1 MSLNSAHEG
10 YDYQDLLTSY
20 FILKEILE
28 GHFTSVFTIDKK
40 NTSAGVLDKF
50 DDLVITNGTKIQRK
64 QIKYSNDSTD
74 KTLVKD
80 DLANDSGYGLAIYKL
95 FEAWNDLRTPETE
108 FRLCLAWNTPVDEDI
123 KRILTLQNN
132 SSSFNNYP
140 TPLFK
145 INLDNLWETNPEKF
159 NRWNNF
165 GRYVKEK
172 LVNRDLFQT
181 FCDELVIELEL
192 PKASLDFTKPSDLEK
207 ILIEQAGKL
216 GIEQYPND
224 DIYIIDFLVRLAKL
238 VGDYRSKSKEVSV
251 QAILIDLRLR
261 TDYGAIEQKFKI
273 DTSKNIVISS
283 KYQEFLEKIIGNHK
297 SLLIGEPGAG
307 KSWFLTNFIA
317 HLEGNDSQVI
327 RHYCFTSTEDDLYE
341 ERITSNVFFGNL
353 INNIVNYYPALMME
367 KANLLTA
374 DLDELNLLLRKI
386 DIPLVIIID
395 GLDHVERILSNSTS
409 LSQDK
414 TRIIDYI
421 SQIRLPSNVSIILGS
436 QPVDE
441 VQTLIDDHSFIKID
455 LPYWD
460 EDDTNLLMERF
471 SVEDIKLEE
480 QYLSTLLTQKSQGNP
495 LYLTYILKSIT
506 NQPSISIK
514 TLDSLPPYDFNL
526 KSYYKYLSS
535 QLEDNTTSGVLAC
548 LEFAVTRTELK
559 EIAPIKYIVD
569 KDLKVLNPVISENT
583 ARGGISLY
591 HDSFRRYNI
600 ETLSSI
606 ADLNDFYQLII
617 GWLEKQGF
625 YNNAK
630 SYRYLLNYYI
640 KSERYEDVLQYTD
653 NDFLISSLY
662 HCHPEIIIKNN
673 FKKFLRVAYVLKD
686 WALFIYLSELNRTIS
701 TTNSEEHYSQFLENF
716 ELYFE
721 AICLIHGAET
731 ANSLLFFNGE
741 KNFNDEVIAKAFN
754 ILQKNG
760 YLPRWDEVSSL
771 FDDEIELEHIK
782 YCTYSL
788 IEHSDR
794 LRKFFLTIAEDEHK
808 EFLDEVVIALV
819 EIRQIDTILEL
830 YQSITDD
837 EDERVARRIN
847 DLLEV
852 RNLPQR
858 LNLKNTANIQPFD
871 NQPLN
876 IGFIDDHIDS
886 NDLNKFYFNVSQ
898 YAKNDIEALI
908 EFEKTIPSLN
918 FFYNWLKYFINIFII
933 EHTISKEYQEREIV
947 ANLSFLASD
956 VDHLKGTPRALHLD
970 HYISGLLDRTIRQSL
985 KHIESKGY
993 WKEVI
998 EDIVKLPF
1006 PALAIVE
1013 ESFINEDNIHFIIKE
1028 YDRFGESTDSEY
1040 HEYMDYH
1047 FKKSI
1052 YYARSKQLEE
1062 AQEELRKAIKYLTAY
1077 TSRKDTTLSE
1087 LIAPLTA
1094 INRINSS
1101 VASKYAKRL
1110 KYLNDAV
1117 MKHTEDGKGIKW
1129 LVISWYKELLNIDYL
1144 LAKKYL
1150 INQFIEDPYFWK
1162 LEYMFV
1168 DLLEVNKDINPL
1180 ILNFLYR
1187 LLPTNNRDEYLNGF
1201 LDVISSIKDIDTSLA
1216 KSSLI
1221 NLLSR
1226 DWNDSYNTLE
1236 AKTEIWFKSIVDN
1249 FGLIYK
1255 AEKERSRDTNTY
1267 SMNINGDLIEFLNKK
1282 LDINDSIMHESLEKI
1297 IEFYDKKS
1305 YLSDSDFNFIY
1316 FYLEEHED
1324 GNTIKNLLLNLI
1336 RKKSPREAS
1345 KYYEKIFSLI
1355 DRLQLDD
1362 LLKVTLLVNNFAYST
1377 GGWLQRFINKES
1389 FKKAVEINLDLALKE
1404 LSHIISSAY
1413 PTNDYMAESTSN
1425 LIIAFEYAS
1434 IDSETV
1440 INMYERGYSFIES
1453 RLPDENDFKWEDV
1466 EDSLLTAMNQDELA
1480 IVLMLSK
1487 TKHQDSQI
1495 QREVLVAISYL
1506 IAYDQTLLIK
1516 PLKWLLINIE
1526 RFYQLSIASIL
1537 ELLLVEKEHCY
1548 QILTSIE
1555 VELLQTSNIENLYI
1569 KNTIIDLLE
1578 GINNG

>member
-50 DDLVITNGTKIQRK
+50 DDLVITNGTEIQRK

-108 FRLCLAWNTPVDEDI
+108 FRLCLAWNVPVDEDI
-123 KRILTLQNN
+123 KRILTIRNN

-140 TPLFK
+140 TKLFK
-145 INLDNLWETNPEKF
+145 INLDNLWETNPKKF

-207 ILIEQAGKL
+207 ILIAQAGKL

-224 DIYIIDFLVRLAKL
+224 DIYVIDFLVRLAKL

-251 QAILIDLRLR
+251 QDILIDLRLR
-261 TDYGAIEQKFKI
+261 TNFGAIEQKFKI
-273 DTSKNIVISS
+273 DASKNVVISS
-283 KYQEFLEKIIGNHK
+283 KYQEFLEQVIDNHK

-307 KSWFLTNFIA
+307 KSWFLTNFIT

-353 INNIVNYYPALMME
+353 INSIVNYYPALMME

-374 DLDELNLLLRKI
+374 DLDELNFLLGKI
-386 DIPLVIIID
+386 DTPLVIIID
-395 GLDHVERILSNSTS
+395 GLDHVERVLNNSTS

-421 SQIRLPSNVSIILGS
+421 SRIILPSNVSMILGS

-441 VQTLIDDHSFIKID
+441 VQNLTGNHSFMRID
-455 LPYWD
+455 LSHWD
-460 EDDTNLLMERF
+460 EDDTKLLMERF
-471 SVEDIKLEE
+471 SIEDIQLEE

-495 LYLTYILKSIT
+495 LYLTYILRSIT
-506 NQPSISIK
+506 NQPNISME

-526 KSYYKYLSS
+526 ESYYKYLSS

-548 LEFAVTRTELK
+548 LEFAVTITELK

-569 KDLKVLNPVISENT
+569 KDLKVLNPVISENA
-583 ARGGISLY
+583 ARGGINLY
-591 HDSFRRYNI
+591 HDSFRRFNI
-600 ETLSSI
+600 ETLSSL

-640 KSERYEDVLQYTD
+640 RSDRHYDVLEYTN
-653 NDFLISSLY
+653 NDFLVNSLY
-662 HCHPEIIIKNN
+662 YGHPEKVIKNN
-673 FKKFLRVAYVLKD
+673 FKNFLRVAEFLQD
-686 WALFIYLSELNRTIS
+686 WSLFIYLSELNRTIS
-701 TTNSEEHYSQFLENF
+701 TTNTEEHYSQFLENF

-721 AICLIHGAET
+721 SICLIYGTEKARP
-731 ANSLLFFNGE
+731 LLFFNGE
-741 KNFNDEVIAKAFN
+741 KNFNDDATAKAFS

-760 YLPRWDEVSSL
+760 YAPRWQEVSS
-771 FDDEIELEHIK
+771 IITRPIQQEHLK
-782 YCTYSL
+782 YYTYSL
-788 IEHSDR
+788 IGSEKLENLWISVVHH
-794 LRKFFLTIAEDEHK
+794 ENK
-808 EFLDEVVIALV
+808 EFLDEVIIAL
-819 EIRQIDTILEL
+819 ITMDQIDTILEL
-830 YQSITDD
+830 YQSIAND
-837 EDERVARRIN
+837 EDEQVARRIN
-847 DLLEV
+847 HLLKV
-852 RNLPQR
+852 RNFPQR
-858 LNLKNTANIQPFD
+858 LNLEDTANIQPFD

-876 IGFIDDHIDS
+876 IDFIDDHIDS
-886 NDLNKFYFNVSQ
+886 GDLNEFYFNVSQ
-898 YAKNDIEALI
+898 YVKNDIEALI
-908 EFEKTIPSLN
+908 EFEKTIHPLN
-918 FFYNWLKYFINIFII
+918 FFHNWLKYFINIFII
-933 EHTISKEYQEREIV
+933 EHTVADEEKEQEIIENI
-947 ANLSFLASD
+947 NFLVSD
-956 VDHLKGTPRALHLD
+956 VHPFKGSPRAMDLYYDNCALID
-970 HYISGLLDRTIRQSL
+970 ITVKNSL
-985 KHIESKGY
+985 KYIESKES
-993 WKEVI
+993 WKVVI

-1013 ESFINEDNIHFIIKE
+1013 RNFINEDNRPFIIE
-1028 YDRFGESTDSEY
+1028 AYDRFGESMDSEY
-1040 HEYMDYH
+1040 HEHVEYH

-1052 YYARSKQLEE
+1052 YYGRAKKLKD
-1062 AQEELRKAIKYLTAY
+1062 AQEELRNAIKYLTAY

-1087 LIAPLTA
+1087 LISPLTA
-1094 INRINSS
+1094 INRIDSS
-1101 VASKYAKRL
+1101 VAIKYAKKL

-1150 INQFIEDPYFWK
+1150 INQLIEDPYFWK
-1162 LEYMFV
+1162 LDYMFV
-1168 DLLEVNKDINPL
+1168 DLLKVDKGINPL

-1187 LLPTNNRDEYLNGF
+1187 LLPTNNRDDYLNGF

-1236 AKTEIWFKSIVDN
+1236 AKTEIWFKTIVNN

-1255 AEKERSRDTNTY
+1255 ADKERSRDTNTY
-1267 SMNINGDLIEFLNKK
+1267 SMNLKGDLTEFLNKK
-1282 LDINDSIMHESLEKI
+1282 LDINDSIMHKSFEKI
-1297 IEFYDKKS
+1297 IEFYDEKS

-1316 FYLEEHED
+1316 FYLEEHND
-1324 GNTIKNLLLNLI
+1324 GNTIKILILSLI
-1336 RKKSPREAS
+1336 RKRSPSEAS
-1345 KYYEKIFSLI
+1345 KYYEKIFFLI

-1389 FKKAVEINLDLALKE
+1389 FKKAVEINLDLTLRE

-1425 LIIAFEYAS
+1425 LIIAFEYAG
-1434 IDSETV
+1434 IDSETI
-1440 INMYERGYSFIES
+1440 INMYERAYSFIES
-1453 RLPDENDFKWEDV
+1453 RLPDTSDFRWEDV
-1466 EDSLLTAMNQDELA
+1466 EDTLLSDMSQDELA
-1480 IVLMLSK
+1480 VALMLSK
-1487 TKHQDSQI
+1487 TKHQDTYI
-1495 QREVLVAISYL
+1495 QRTILEAISYL
-1506 IAYDQTLLIK
+1506 IDYDETLLVK
-1516 PLKWLLINIE
+1516 PLKWLLVNTE
-1526 RFYQLSIASIL
+1526 RFYALSIASIL
-1537 ELLLVEKEHCY
+1537 ELLWLEKESCH
-1548 QILTSIE
+1548 QILVSIKP
-1555 VELLQTSNIENLYI
+1555 ELLQTLTLDNLYI
-1569 KNTIIDLLE
+1569 KNTVTDLL
-1578 GINNG
+1578 GNIDNG

>member
-1 MSLNSAHEG
+1 LNSAHEG

-50 DDLVITNGTKIQRK
+50 DDLVITNGTEIQRK
-64 QIKYSNDSTD
+64 QIKYSNDSTS
-74 KTLVKD
+74 KTLKKD
-80 DLANDSGYGLAIYKL
+80 DLANDGGPGLAIHKL
-95 FEAWNDLRTPETE
+95 FETWKNLRTPETE
-108 FRLCLAWNTPVDEDI
+108 FRLCLAWNEPTDYNI
-123 KRILTLQNN
+123 KHVLTIQDNN
-132 SSSFNNYP
+132 SSFDNYA
-140 TPLFK
+140 TKVFK
-145 INLDNLWETNPEKF
+145 INLDNIWETDPEKF
-159 NRWNNF
+159 NRWDVF
-165 GRYVKEK
+165 SRYVRED
-172 LVNRDLFQT
+172 LIDRSLFQT
-181 FCDELVIELEL
+181 FCDELIIELEL
-192 PKASLDFTKPSDLEK
+192 PKASLDFTNPSDLEK
-207 ILIEQAGKL
+207 ILIEQAKKL

-224 DIYIIDFLVRLAKL
+224 DIYVIDFLVRLAKL
-238 VGDYRSKSKEVSV
+238 AGDYRSKSKEVPV
-251 QAILIDLRLR
+251 QDILSDLRVR

-273 DTSKNIVISS
+273 DNSKNIVISS
-283 KYQEFLEKIIGNHK
+283 KYQLFLRQIIDNRK
-297 SLLIGEPGAG
+297 SLLVGEPGAG
-307 KSWFLTNFIA
+307 KSWFLTNFIT
-317 HLEGNDSQVI
+317 HLEENDSRVI

-341 ERITSNVFFGNL
+341 DRITSNVFFGNL
-353 INNIVNYYPALMME
+353 INSIVGYFPELIME
-367 KANLLTA
+367 KTSLLTA
-374 DLDELNLLLRKI
+374 DLDELNLLLGKI

-395 GLDHVERILSNSTS
+395 GLDHVERVLSNSTS

-421 SQIRLPSNVSIILGS
+421 SRIVLPSNVSMILGS

-441 VQTLIDDHSFIKID
+441 VQTLIDDHSFMRLD
-455 LPYWD
+455 LPSWD
-460 EDDTNLLMERF
+460 DSDTKLLMEKF
-471 SVEDIKLEE
+471 SVDDIELDKKH
-480 QYLSTLLTQKSQGNP
+480 LSTLLIQKSQGNP

-506 NQPSISIK
+506 NQLSISI
-514 TLDSLPPYDFNL
+514 DFIEDLPPYDFNL
-526 KSYYKYLSS
+526 KSYYKYLSD
-535 QLEDNTTSGVLAC
+535 QIVRNTTSEILAC
-548 LEFAVTRTELK
+548 LEFSVTRTELK
-559 EIAPIKYIVD
+559 EISPVSHYLDIELKILSPI
-569 KDLKVLNPVISENT
+569 LSENA
-583 ARGGISLY
+583 ARGGVTLY
-591 HDSFRRYNI
+591 HDSFRRFTLEKMLPEGLNNI
-600 ETLSSI
+600 YRSI
-606 ADLNDFYQLII
+606 IK
-617 GWLEKQGF
+617 WLEEKGF
-625 YNNAK
+625 YSNVK

-640 KSERYEDVLQYTD
+640 RSDRYEDVLGYMD
-653 NDFLISSLY
+653 NDFLVNSLY
-662 HCHPEIIIKNN
+662 HGYPEKVIKNN
-673 FKKFLRVAYVLKD
+673 FKNFLRVADALQD
-686 WALFIYLSELNRTIS
+686 WSLFIYLGELNRTIS
-701 TTNSEEHYSQFLENF
+701 TTNTEEHYSQFLENF

-721 AICLIHGAET
+721 AICLIHGTET
-731 ANSLLFFNGE
+731 ANSLLSFNGE
-741 KNFNDEVIAKAFN
+741 KNFNDEVTAKAFS

-771 FDDEIELEHIK
+771 FDDEIELENTK
-782 YCTYSL
+782 YYIYSL
-788 IEHSDR
+788 LQDEGKEE
-794 LRKFFLTIAEDEHK
+794 LEAFFLSLVEDKDEK
-808 EFLDEVVIALV
+808 FIDEVIVAL
-819 EIRQIDTILEL
+819 ITMHQIDTIIEL

-847 DLLEV
+847 YVLEV

-858 LNLKNTANIQPFD
+858 LNLENTANIQPFD
-871 NQPLN
+871 NQPLS
-876 IGFIDDHIDS
+876 IDFINDHIDS
-886 NDLNKFYFNVSQ
+886 SDLNKFYFNVSQ
-898 YAKNDIEALI
+898 YAKHDTEALI
-908 EFEKTIPSLN
+908 EFERTIPSLN
-918 FFYNWLKYFINIFII
+918 FFHNWLKYFINIFII
-933 EHTISKEYQEREIV
+933 ECTVVKDKQEHEIV
-947 ANLSFLASD
+947 ANLSFLASN
-956 VDHLKGTPRALHLD
+956 VDYAKGIPRAMD
-970 HYISGLLDRTIRQSL
+970 IHYNNSALLELTIKKSL
-985 KHIESKGY
+985 KHIKSKEY

-1013 ESFINEDNIHFIIKE
+1013 KSFISEDNIHFIIEE

-1040 HEYMDYH
+1040 HEHMDYH

-1087 LIAPLTA
+1087 LIGPLAA
-1094 INRINSS
+1094 INRIDSS
-1101 VASKYAKRL
+1101 VAIKYAKRL

-1144 LAKKYL
+1144 LANKYL
-1150 INQFIEDPYFWK
+1150 INQLIEDPYFWK
-1162 LEYMFV
+1162 LDYMFV
-1168 DLLEVNKDINPL
+1168 NLLEVNKDINPL

-1201 LDVISSIKDIDTSLA
+1201 LDVISSIKDTDTSLA

-1236 AKTEIWFKSIVDN
+1236 AKTEIWFKSIVNN

-1255 AEKERSRDTNTY
+1255 ADKERSRNTSTY
-1267 SMNINGDLIEFLNKK
+1267 SMNLNGGLIEFLNKK
-1282 LDINDSIMHESLEKI
+1282 LDINDSIMHKPLEKI

-1316 FYLEEHED
+1316 FYLEEHND

-1336 RKKSPREAS
+1336 RKRSPREAS

-1355 DRLQLDD
+1355 DRLQLND
-1362 LLKVTLLVNNFAYST
+1362 LLKVTLFVNNFAYST

-1389 FKKAVEINLDLALKE
+1389 FKKAVEINLDLTLEE

-1425 LIIAFEYAS
+1425 LLIAFEYAS
-1434 IDSETV
+1434 IDSKTI

-1487 TKHQDSQI
+1487 TKHQDSHI
-1495 QREVLVAISYL
+1495 QREILVAISYL

-1516 PLKWLLINIE
+1516 PLKWLLINSE

-1537 ELLLVEKEHCY
+1537 ELLLVEKEHCH

-1555 VELLQTSNIENLYI
+1555 VELLQASNIDNLYI
-1569 KNTIIDLLE
+1569 KNTIIELLE
-1578 GINNG
+1578 DINNG